1 MRALDKRKIE
11 GAPRWM
17 VTFADLMALLF
28 ALFVLLLSFSEVDS
42 DSFQKNAGPMRS
54 AFGMGDRI
62 LASTAMPS
70 IQPGQSGPGRS
81 QGRGQTASQSRAQ
94 QTAEIMEITRRQQA
108 KRSFLFQ
115 FRRSLEREIS
125 ESRIVLIDEGNRIII
140 RFPGATSFLPGSDQ
154 LAEGFEPAL
163 HRIAS
168 IIKATKG
175 QILVSGHTDSS
186 PISTA
191 RFRSN
196 WDLSSARAVTVVH
209 YLISQAHVRSDR
221 ITVQGFAASRP
232 IAANDTPENQNKNR
246 RVEIAIEISSF
257 SG

>member
-28 ALFVLLLSFSEVDS
+28 ALFVLLLSFAEIDS
-42 DSFQKNAGPMRS
+42 DSFRKNSGPMRS
-54 AFGMGDRI
+54 AFGQGDKI
-62 LASTAMPS
+62 LATTSMPS
-70 IQPGQSGPGRS
+70 NQPGQSGPG
-81 QGRGQTASQSRAQ
+81 QGQGQHRARAN
-94 QTAEIMEITRRQQA
+94 QTAEIMEISRRQEA

-115 FRRSLEREIS
+115 FRRSLERELS
-125 ESRIVLIDEGNRIII
+125 ESRIVLIDDGNRIII
-140 RFPGATSFLPGSDQ
+140 RFPGATTFVAGSDQ
-154 LAEGFEPAL
+154 MADGFGPAL
-163 HRIAS
+163 RRMAA
-168 IIKATKG
+168 IIKATRG
-175 QILVSGHTDSS
+175 QILVSGHTDSA

-209 YLISQAHVRSDR
+209 YLIENANVRPDR
-221 ITVQGFAASRP
+221 VTAQGFGSSRP
-232 IAANDTPENQNKNR
+232 LVKNDTPENQARNR

-257 SG
+257 TE